1 MVEAI
6 GKSQQ
11 QKTGV
16 YAIDYLFVY
25 TKTNVSHTHTHTY
38 MHTSLLFGA
47 SLFIY
52 ITYTVYTCGGGG
64 SLNSGSLKSGGP
76 ACD

>member
-25 TKTNVSHTHTHTY
+25 TKTNVSHPHTY
-38 MHTSLLFGA
+38 MYTSLLFKA

-52 ITYTVYTCGGGG
+52 ITYTVYTCG
-64 SLNSGSLKSGGP
+64 
-76 ACD
+76 AAVAVH